1 MVPPHALAL
10 ALWALAVPPGP
21 RVPRAARPVEL
32 TAAGGLSLDLSRGV
46 GVARR
51 DVVVRR
57 DDVTVCCD
65 EAEARYAAN
74 RLERVTC
81 RGRVEI
87 VRADGTRARADVAVF
102 VASEDRI
109 TLSGKAEVFAR
120 DARLEGERI
129 VYDIGADRLEVEG
142 AASRLRYRPDALAA
156 PPGRACPPARAQRP
170 EEPGR

>member
-1 MVPPHALAL
+1 LVAWNTLAL
-10 ALWALAVPPGP
+10 ALWAVAAPPSAAGRLA
-21 RVPRAARPVEL
+21 RVGRPVEL

-46 GVARR
+46 GLARG

-65 EAEARYAAN
+65 EAEARYASN

-102 VASEDRI
+102 VASEDRL
-109 TLSGKAEVFAR
+109 TLSGQAEVLAR

-129 VYDIGADRLEVEG
+129 VYDLGTDRLEVEG
-142 AASRLRYRPDALAA
+142 GASRVRYRPEGASPA
-156 PPGRACPPARAQRP
+156 PLRPCPPRRGAKGARP
-170 EEPGR
+170 